1 MPQASSAWPA
11 ARARR
16 VIVLLLLGAVSLL
29 GWRVLQRPPQGTQR
43 TALAAPAPAAVPA
56 TVQPALLA
64 DVPRVLLGVG
74 TVQPR
79 RTVTV
84 RSQIDGRLDSIGFT
98 EGQEVRAG
106 QVLARIDPRALR
118 AQLEQARAA
127 KARDQ
132 AQLAD
137 ARLELRRA
145 AALVDAGAASRQ
157 SLDTQRA
164 LVGQLSA
171 AVQADSAQIDY
182 AQVQLG
188 YATIRAPI
196 GGLAGARLV
205 DPGNIVHASDP
216 AGLVVINQIDPI
228 DVAFSLPG
236 QSVQAINQARARA
249 PLRVLAYVPGQS
261 RPAASGTLVL
271 VNNQV
276 DAASGTI
283 ALKARFAN
291 PRHLLWPGQYLRV
304 RLVLGHWQD
313 AVTVPDSAVQRGQAG
328 SYVYVVD
335 DRHRAQVRPVRV
347 GQEQDGVAVITEG
360 LKAGERV
367 VVDGQYKLSPG
378 ALVRE
383 LAPR

>member
-1 MPQASSAWPA
+1 MAQASSAWPA

-16 VIVLLLLGAVSLL
+16 VIVLLLLGAAALL
-29 GWRVLQRPPQGTQR
+29 AWRLVQRPR
-43 TALAAPAPAAVPA
+43 VRAALAAPAPVAVPA
-56 TVQPALLA
+56 SVQPAASA

-74 TVQPR
+74 TVQAR
-79 RTVTV
+79 RSVTV
-84 RSQIDGRLDSIGFT
+84 RTQVDGRLDSIDFT
-98 EGQEVRAG
+98 EGQPVHAG

-118 AQLEQARAA
+118 AQFEQASAA

-137 ARLELRRA
+137 ARLELRRSRG
-145 AALVDAGAASRQ
+145 LVDVGAASRQ
-157 SLDTQRA
+157 SLDSQRA
-164 LVGQLSA
+164 LVRQLAA
-171 AVQADSAQIDY
+171 AVQADSAQVDY
-182 AQVQLG
+182 ARVQLG

-205 DPGNIVHASDP
+205 DAGNIVHASDP

-236 QSVQAINQARARA
+236 QAVQAINLARARA
-249 PLRVLAYVPGQS
+249 PLQVLAYAPGQS
-261 RPAASGTLVL
+261 RPEASGTLVL

-283 ALKARFAN
+283 ALKARFPN
-291 PRHLLWPGQYLRV
+291 PRHLLWPGQYVRV
-304 RLVLGHWQD
+304 RLVLGHWHD
-313 AVTVPDSAVQRGQAG
+313 AVTVPDSALQRGQSG
-328 SYVYVVD
+328 RYVYVVD
-335 DRHRAQVRPVRV
+335 AGHRARVRPVV
-347 GQEQDGVAVITEG
+347 VAQEQDGVAVISRG

-383 LAPR
+383 LALR

>member
-1 MPQASSAWPA
+1 MPEVSSAWPA
-11 ARARR
+11 ARTRR
-16 VIVLLLLGAVSLL
+16 VIVLLLLGTATLL
-29 GWRVLQRPPQGTQR
+29 GWRLLQRPAQPTGQS
-43 TALAAPAPAAVPA
+43 ALAAPAPAAVPA
-56 TVQPALLA
+56 TVQPAQLA

-74 TVQPR
+74 TVQAR

-84 RSQIDGRLDSIGFT
+84 RTQVDGRLDSIGFT

-236 QSVQAINQARARA
+236 ESVQVINQARARG
-249 PLRVLAYVPGQS
+249 PLRVLAYAPGQS
-261 RPAASGTLVL
+261 RPEASGTLVL

-304 RLVLGHWQD
+304 RLVLGHWHD

-335 DRHRAQVRPVRV
+335 ARHRAQERPVRV
-347 GQEQDGVAVITEG
+347 GQEQDGVAVIAEG

>member
-1 MPQASSAWPA
+1 MAQPSSAWPA

-16 VIVLLLLGAVSLL
+16 VIVLLLLGVASLL
-29 GWRVLQRPPQGTQR
+29 AWRLVQRPR
-43 TALAAPAPAAVPA
+43 VRAALAAPAPVAVPA
-56 TVQPALLA
+56 SVQPAASA

-74 TVQPR
+74 TVQAR
-79 RTVTV
+79 RSVTV
-84 RSQIDGRLDSIGFT
+84 RTQVDGRLDSIDFT
-98 EGQEVRAG
+98 EGQPVRAG
-106 QVLARIDPRALR
+106 QVLARIDARALR
-118 AQLEQARAA
+118 AQFEQARAA

-137 ARLELRRA
+137 ARLELRRSRG
-145 AALVDAGAASRQ
+145 LVDVGAASRQ
-157 SLDTQRA
+157 SLDSQRA
-164 LVGQLSA
+164 LTRQLAA
-171 AVQADSAQIDY
+171 AVQADSAQVDY
-182 AQVQLG
+182 ARVQLG

-205 DPGNIVHASDP
+205 DAGNIVHAGDP

-236 QSVQAINQARARA
+236 QAVQAINLARGRA
-249 PLRVLAYVPGQS
+249 PLQVLAYAPGQS
-261 RPAASGTLVL
+261 RPEASGTLVL

-283 ALKARFAN
+283 ALKARFPN
-291 PRHLLWPGQYLRV
+291 PRHLLWPGQYVRV
-304 RLVLGHWQD
+304 RLVLGHWHD
-313 AVTVPDSAVQRGQAG
+313 AVTVPDSALQHGQSG
-328 SYVYVVD
+328 SFVYVVD
-335 DRHRAQVRPVRV
+335 AGHRARVRPVVV
-347 GQEQDGVAVITEG
+347 GQEQDGIAVIAEG

>member
-1 MPQASSAWPA
+1 MAQVSSTAPGV
-11 ARARR
+11 RARR
-16 VIVLLLLGAVSLL
+16 VVVLLLLGAASML
-29 GWRVLQRPPQGTQR
+29 GWRLLQRPPTR
-43 TALAAPAPAAVPA
+43 VARAAPAPAAVPA
-56 TVQPALLA
+56 TVQPALRA

-74 TVQPR
+74 TVQAR
-79 RTVTV
+79 RSVTV
-84 RSQIDGRLDSIGFT
+84 RTQIDGRLESLGFT

-106 QVLARIDPRALR
+106 QILARIDPRALR

-127 KARDQ
+127 RARDQ

-137 ARLELRRA
+137 ARLELGRTQ
-145 AALVDAGAASRQ
+145 ALVRAGAASRQ

-164 LVGQLSA
+164 LVLQLGA
-171 AVQADSAQIDY
+171 AVQADGAQVDY
-182 AQVQLG
+182 ARVQLG

-196 GGLAGARLV
+196 SGLAGARLV
-205 DPGNIVHASDP
+205 DPGNIVHPGDP
-216 AGLVVINQIDPI
+216 GGLVVINQIDPI

-236 QSVQAINQARARA
+236 QSVQAILQARARG
-249 PLRVLAYVPGQS
+249 PLQVLAYAPGQQ
-261 RPAASGTLVL
+261 RPEASGTLVL

-291 PRHLLWPGQYLRV
+291 PRHRLWPGQYLRV
-304 RLVLGHWQD
+304 RLVLGHIRD
-313 AVTVPDSAVQRGQAG
+313 AVTVPDSAVQNAQAG

-335 DRHRAQVRPVRV
+335 ARHRARVRPVTV
-347 GQEQDGVAVITEG
+347 GQERDGIAVIAKG

>member
-1 MPQASSAWPA
+1 MAQASSAWPA

-16 VIVLLLLGAVSLL
+16 VIVLLLLGAAALL
-29 GWRVLQRPPQGTQR
+29 AWRLVQRPR
-43 TALAAPAPAAVPA
+43 VRAALAAPAPVAVPA
-56 TVQPALLA
+56 SVQPAASA

-74 TVQPR
+74 TVQAR
-79 RTVTV
+79 RSVTV
-84 RSQIDGRLDSIGFT
+84 RTQVDGRLDSIDFT
-98 EGQEVRAG
+98 EGQPVHAG

-118 AQLEQARAA
+118 AQFEQASAA

-137 ARLELRRA
+137 ARLELRRSRG
-145 AALVDAGAASRQ
+145 LVDVGAASRQ
-157 SLDTQRA
+157 SLDSQRA
-164 LVGQLSA
+164 LVRQLAA
-171 AVQADSAQIDY
+171 AVQADSAQVDY
-182 AQVQLG
+182 ARVQLG

-205 DPGNIVHASDP
+205 DAGNIVHASDP

-236 QSVQAINQARARA
+236 QAVQAINLARARA
-249 PLRVLAYVPGQS
+249 PLQVLAYAPGQS
-261 RPAASGTLVL
+261 RPEASGTLVL

-283 ALKARFAN
+283 ALKARFPN
-291 PRHLLWPGQYLRV
+291 PRHLLWPGQYVRV
-304 RLVLGHWQD
+304 RLVLGHWHD
-313 AVTVPDSAVQRGQAG
+313 AVTVPDSALQRGQSG
-328 SYVYVVD
+328 RYVYVVD
-335 DRHRAQVRPVRV
+335 AGHRARVRPVV
-347 GQEQDGVAVITEG
+347 VAQEQDGVAVISRG